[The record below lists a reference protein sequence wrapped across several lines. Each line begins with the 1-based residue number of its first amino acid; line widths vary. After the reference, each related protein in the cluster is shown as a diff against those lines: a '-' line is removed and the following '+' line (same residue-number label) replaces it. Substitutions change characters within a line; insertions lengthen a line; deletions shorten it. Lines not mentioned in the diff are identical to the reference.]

1 MDYNPTDVIVFKKEE
16 VTENPKAILVLKNKV
31 ENPVAFKVRN
41 TYPKIKT
48 TEPKK
53 FVVKPT
59 MGILK
64 GKEDEIE
71 INIHN

>member
-1 MDYNPTDVIVFKKEE
+1 MIVFKKEE
-16 VTENPKAILVLKNKV
+16 VTENPKAVLILKNKV
-31 ENPVAFKVRN
+31 ENPVAFKVRPN
-41 TYPKIKT
+41 YVKIKT

-71 INIHN
+71 IHIHN